1 MDQNNDIFLPFQALG
16 LTVKCRCFTILK
28 MSCTLNSIHNPK
40 HYKNICCYMLAQED
54 GLYLISD
61 NNIYN
66 KHFIPYFCV
75 DKIYIILKKHLR
87 DKHNHADLIS
97 SLKLIRIDFHVKDRY
112 QIFTLMNNSEDK
124 NLNLKLLEQSD
135 IFDYLNY
142 KIPEYK
148 IKYIVDYNC

>member
-1 MDQNNDIFLPFQALG
+1 MDQNDNIILPFQAFG
-16 LTVKCRCFTILK
+16 LTVKRRCFTILK
-28 MSCTLNSIHNPK
+28 MSCTPNSIHNPK
-40 HYKNICCYMLAQED
+40 ICKNIYCYMVAQED
-54 GLYLISD
+54 GLYLVSD

-66 KHFIPYFCV
+66 KHFIPYFCI
-75 DKIYIILKKHLR
+75 DKIYIVLKEHLS
-87 DKHNHADLIS
+87 DKHNHANLIS
-97 SLKLIRIDFHVKDRY
+97 SLKLIRIDSHVKDRHW
-112 QIFTLMNNSEDK
+112 IFTLMNNSEYK